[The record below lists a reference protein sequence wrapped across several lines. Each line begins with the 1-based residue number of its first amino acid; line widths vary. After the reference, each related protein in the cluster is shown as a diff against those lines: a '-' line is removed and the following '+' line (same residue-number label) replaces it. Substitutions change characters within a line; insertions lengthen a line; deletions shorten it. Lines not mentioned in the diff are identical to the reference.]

1 MSPPLERLER
11 AEHTEHAAYVEHTER
26 SAPTEQTAHIEG
38 IEHAEYAEYTERAA
52 HIERTEHSA
61 PTKPSAHTECAAHT
75 AHTAPTEP
83 TEPTDPTDP
92 TDPAPLLH
100 NMSAPPKTVVTYTG
114 LSGLAKQ
121 SGPGGSGTSAVAV
134 RGADVFGLPLCFAL
148 PAAFTAD
155 TPEAVL
161 AEVYAQAQ
169 SREAGDMHDRAVLP
183 IDTTLERLIDARAA
197 ELPLPDGCLVVPA
210 DDTHAMPWPDLLA
223 ALAVLAK
230 CSDTVW
236 LRAKTPSLTAA
247 LARRRASL
255 LVPPRFAQALGVA
268 GMPPMPTG

>member
-1 MSPPLERLER
+1 MSAHLEHAER
-11 AEHTEHAAYVEHTER
+11 AEHADRAGYIEHAAHTEYAEHTQRTDHAEHTER
-26 SAPTEQTAHIEG
+26 
-38 IEHAEYAEYTERAA
+38 TERAEHIE
-52 HIERTEHSA
+52 HIERAEHDERA
-61 PTKPSAHTECAAHT
+61 GHIDRAEH
-75 AHTAPTEP
+75 
-83 TEPTDPTDP
+83 
-92 TDPAPLLH
+92 APLLH

-134 RGADVFGLPLCFAL
+134 RGADVFGVPLCFAL

-169 SREAGDMHDRAVLP
+169 SREAGDAHDRAALP
-183 IDTTLERLIDARAA
+183 IDATLERLIDARAA

-210 DDTHAMPWPDLLA
+210 DDVHAMPWPDLLA

-255 LVPPRFAQALGVA
+255 LVPPRFAQALGLPGA
-268 GMPPMPTG
+268 PPMPTG